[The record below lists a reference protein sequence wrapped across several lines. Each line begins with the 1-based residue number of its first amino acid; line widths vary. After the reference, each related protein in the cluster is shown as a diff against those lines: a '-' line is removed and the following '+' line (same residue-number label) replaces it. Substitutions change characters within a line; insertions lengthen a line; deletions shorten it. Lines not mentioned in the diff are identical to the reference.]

1 MALTPGDRVGS
12 YEIITLLGAG
22 GMGEVY
28 RARDSQL
35 GRDVAI
41 KVLPA
46 RFAEDTGLLARS
58 EREAR
63 ALAALNHPNVGA
75 IYGLEAF
82 SGGWALILE
91 LVEGRTLAE
100 SIERSAL
107 PVTETI
113 RIAAQ
118 IASAVDAAH
127 KKGIIHRD
135 LKPANI
141 KITSEGAVKVL
152 DFGLAKIAMP
162 SEHDHSQS
170 ATVTSAGTQAG
181 AVLGT
186 AGYMSPEQARGD
198 AVDTRTDI
206 WAIGCILYEMLTGRR
221 AFDGRT
227 LSDTI
232 AKVLEREPDWSALPR
247 GTPPAIRDLLKRC
260 LSKEPPQRIQDASAV
275 RALLDAAVSGATPM
289 SVPVVAVAGV
299 AAIVIVAG
307 AVLAYRW
314 VSAAPVDPTNPAQ
327 WEQLTDFPDAAVQ
340 PAVSPDGRMLA
351 FIRGEA
357 TFATPGEVYLKQ
369 LPGGDATPLTRD
381 GRTKMDPVF
390 SPDGNRLAYTVTD
403 ATSAMSLGW
412 DTWEVPVIRGEP
424 RFWKPNA
431 SGLTWLGPNVVQ
443 FSAFKRG
450 SHMGIV
456 TATEGSAETTD
467 VYFPAVE
474 SWMAHRSARSPDG
487 KWVLVVEMA
496 EGGVFTPCRLVPIDK
511 TLSSRQVG
519 PSSGP
524 CTSVAWSPDGRRMYF
539 SVNEGNG
546 FHLWQQVF
554 PDGQPE
560 RLTIGPTTEE
570 EGLAVLPD
578 GRSLITSVGRQ
589 QRGILIRDASGERQI
604 SLEGYAFW
612 PMFSG
617 DGQKLAFRVSRGPA
631 GGNSPSELWM
641 TDLATGRFD
650 RIFPGQ
656 QITAYDLSRD
666 DRIVASVV
674 EADGKTRL
682 WLTSLDG
689 RQAPRR
695 VASFEGGSPRFGPS
709 GEIVFIATEEG
720 MTSLFLTDF
729 QGSTRRALNPGAPTG
744 PLGTV
749 SPDGAW
755 ISVFAAGEMKAV
767 PFAGGAP
774 VTILRGSVSRMRWT
788 PDGKRVLLS
797 IQLGQGPSAFGF
809 GRTYALPLDARSTLP
824 RMPPGGFKSDA
835 EIAAVPGV
843 EIIPFGDV
851 HFSSTPGVHAFSKIR
866 VTRNLF
872 RIPLR

>member
-1 MALTPGDRVGS
+1 
-12 YEIITLLGAG
+12 
-22 GMGEVY
+22 
-28 RARDSQL
+28 
-35 GRDVAI
+35 
-41 KVLPA
+41 
-46 RFAEDTGLLARS
+46 
-58 EREAR
+58 
-63 ALAALNHPNVGA
+63 
-75 IYGLEAF
+75 
-82 SGGWALILE
+82 
-91 LVEGRTLAE
+91 
-100 SIERSAL
+100 
-107 PVTETI
+107 
-113 RIAAQ
+113 
-118 IASAVDAAH
+118 
-127 KKGIIHRD
+127 
-135 LKPANI
+135 
-141 KITSEGAVKVL
+141 
-152 DFGLAKIAMP
+152 
-162 SEHDHSQS
+162 
-170 ATVTSAGTQAG
+170 
-181 AVLGT
+181 
-186 AGYMSPEQARGD
+186 
-198 AVDTRTDI
+198 
-206 WAIGCILYEMLTGRR
+206 
-221 AFDGRT
+221 
-227 LSDTI
+227 
-232 AKVLEREPDWSALPR
+232 
-247 GTPPAIRDLLKRC
+247 
-260 LSKEPPQRIQDASAV
+260 
-275 RALLDAAVSGATPM
+275 
-289 SVPVVAVAGV
+289 
-299 AAIVIVAG
+299 
-307 AVLAYRW
+307 
-314 VSAAPVDPTNPAQ
+314 
-327 WEQLTDFPDAAVQ
+327 
-340 PAVSPDGRMLA
+340 
-351 FIRGEA
+351 
-357 TFATPGEVYLKQ
+357 
-369 LPGGDATPLTRD
+369 
-381 GRTKMDPVF
+381 
-390 SPDGNRLAYTVTD
+390 
-403 ATSAMSLGW
+403 
-412 DTWEVPVIRGEP
+412 
-424 RFWKPNA
+424 
-431 SGLTWLGPNVVQ
+431 
-443 FSAFKRG
+443 
-450 SHMGIV
+450 
-456 TATEGSAETTD
+456 
-467 VYFPAVE
+467 
-474 SWMAHRSARSPDG
+474 
-487 KWVLVVEMA
+487 
-496 EGGVFTPCRLVPIDK
+496 
-511 TLSSRQVG
+511 
-519 PSSGP
+519 
-524 CTSVAWSPDGRRMYF
+524 MYF
-539 SVNEGNG
+539 SVNEGTG

-650 RIFPGQ
+650 QIFPGQ

-729 QGSTRRALNPGAPTG
+729 QGLDPEGLEPRSAHGS
-744 PLGTV
+744 LGTDLSGRRV
-749 SPDGAW
+749 DQRLCRRRNEGRAFRGRGA
-755 ISVFAAGEMKAV
+755 GHDPQGQRLENAV
-767 PFAGGAP
+767 D
-774 VTILRGSVSRMRWT
+774 